1 MRKKKLLIQNTAL
14 FEQLQNANLSVTRLK
29 RELAER
35 DAEIARLKK
44 KLDTAEKS
52 KTPTPLQ
59 NLEQKVTAHTSIAD
73 DFDYGAEII
82 GKIVVEAA
90 RLSNKLTGADACENA
105 KELVNLILGRT
116 EVAKSEILSIVSSNA
131 DFEAKRKAIDGQ
143 YDMAIEYFKSVMAQ

>member
-14 FEQLQNANLSVTRLK
+14 FEQLQNANLSVKRLK
-29 RELAER
+29 RELSEK

-44 KLDTAEKS
+44 QINRAE
-52 KTPTPLQ
+52 TTEIPTPLQ
-59 NLEQKVTAHTSIAD
+59 NLEQKVTAHTSAAD

-90 RLSNKLTGADACENA
+90 RLSNKLTGVDACENA

-131 DFEAKRKAIDGQ
+131 DYETKQKAIDGQ

>member
-29 RELAER
+29 REIAER

-44 KLDTAEKS
+44 QLDTAEKG
-52 KTPTPLQ
+52 KEPTPLQ
-59 NLEQKVTAHTSIAD
+59 NLEQKVTAHTSVAD

-90 RLSNKLTGADACENA
+90 RLSNKLTGVDAGTNA

-116 EVAKSEILSIVSSNA
+116 EVAKSEILNIVSTNV
-131 DFEAKRKAIDGQ
+131 DFEAKRKAIDEQ
-143 YDMAIEYFKSVMAQ
+143 YNMAIEYFSSVMAQ

>member
-29 RELAER
+29 REIAER

-44 KLDTAEKS
+44 QLDTAEKG
-52 KTPTPLQ
+52 KEPTPLQ
-59 NLEQKVTAHTSIAD
+59 NLEQKLTAHTSVAD
-73 DFDYGAEII
+73 DLDYGAETI

-90 RLSNKLTGADACENA
+90 RLSNKLTGVDAGTNA

-116 EVAKSEILSIVSSNA
+116 EVAKSEILNIVSSNV
-131 DFEAKRKAIDGQ
+131 DFEAKRKAIDEQ
-143 YDMAIEYFKSVMAQ
+143 YNMAIEYFSSVMAQ